1 MSLSAL
7 AVDGLERALNG
18 YLALDPEARSTLA
31 GLQGRVIAVHLLV
44 PDLTLYLVPAAD
56 GLQVLQHIE
65 GEPDCTLTGT
75 PLALARLGTARE
87 KADELFS
94 GGVRISGDT
103 ELGRRFGEV
112 LGGLEVD
119 WEEQLSRLTGDVIA
133 HQIGRGVRGLT
144 RWAGL
149 TGRTLEQ
156 DLGEYLQEEARLVPT
171 RLEVEGLLRDVDE
184 LRDDVERL
192 EARVARLERRRSGK
206 AP

>member
-7 AVDGLERALNG
+7 AVDGLERALNA
-18 YLALDPEARSTLA
+18 YLALDPEAGSALA
-31 GLQGRVIAVHLLV
+31 RLQGRVIAVHLLV

-56 GLQVLQHIE
+56 GLQILRHIE

-87 KADELFS
+87 KADELFT
-94 GGVRISGDT
+94 GGVRVSGDT
-103 ELGRRFGEV
+103 ELGQRFGEV
-112 LGGLEVD
+112 LGALDID
-119 WEEQLSRLTGDVIA
+119 WEEQLSRLAGDVLA

-144 RWAGL
+144 RWAGA
-149 TGRTLEQ
+149 TGRTLVQ
-156 DLGEYLQEEARLVPT
+156 DLGEYLQEEARLVPA
-171 RLEVEGLLRDVDE
+171 RLEAEAFLQDVDD

-192 EARVARLERRRSGK
+192 EARVARLERRLGGR